1 MGSSAMAKDFFT
13 LFSASPAECASDQAS
28 YTQTLLKEIKSPD
41 ALRDLQYVAMRASKE
56 FVAKQGAWSPPAN
69 GKQNKQVPWALS
81 ILHSSLNLPLCTPEI
96 QAQLTEE
103 ETKATTAS
111 MKSLAASLSPEQLA
125 ALLPQLAKMANAA
138 ATPAVE
144 APATEAPISVSEPA
158 AKVAKHD

>member
-1 MGSSAMAKDFFT
+1 
-13 LFSASPAECASDQAS
+13 
-28 YTQTLLKEIKSPD
+28 
-41 ALRDLQYVAMRASKE
+41 
-56 FVAKQGAWSPPAN
+56 
-69 GKQNKQVPWALS
+69 
-81 ILHSSLNLPLCTPEI
+81 
-96 QAQLTEE
+96 
-103 ETKATTAS
+103 